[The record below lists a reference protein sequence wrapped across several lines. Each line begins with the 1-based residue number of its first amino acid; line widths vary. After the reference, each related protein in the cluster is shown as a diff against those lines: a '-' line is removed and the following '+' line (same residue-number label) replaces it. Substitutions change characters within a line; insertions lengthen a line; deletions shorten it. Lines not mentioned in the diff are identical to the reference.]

1 MPSLRSQRGFTLVEM
16 IVVIAILAMLSAMV
30 VVNFRNTEKMNA
42 VRLGAEQFVGALRE
56 AQNDALAQKRV
67 GDPNKVP
74 AGGFG
79 VYVDKSVLSGD
90 ITFTLFADNGS
101 ALGKYDAADL
111 ILRPP
116 PETLPRYSKFAR
128 IRVGDTTVDELSVI
142 FKPPQGEVIFG
153 NLGVVAD
160 SGVAAF
166 VIQSTDPN
174 VLAAKAVTV
183 SPVTA
188 LIDINDQTLQSQ

>member
-1 MPSLRSQRGFTLVEM
+1 MSRFSSQRGFTLVEM
-16 IVVIAILAMLSAMV
+16 IVVIAILAMLSALV
-30 VVNFRNTEKMNA
+30 VANFRNSEKINA

-67 GDPNKVP
+67 GDPSKVP

-79 VYVDKSVLSGD
+79 VYVNKAALSGD

-101 ALGKYDAADL
+101 VLGEYDAADR
-111 ILRPP
+111 ILRQ

-153 NLGVVAD
+153 NMGVVAD

-183 SPVTA
+183 SQATA